1 MSSTEENW
9 IYWLSRSVKC
19 KLLYKPCVAEICV
32 RCMGVWVFNIYATV
46 IVSGFGTICVSS
58 IYNIQDNFTS
68 IYMNVYVYI
77 YVYSLHI
84 YYICMHVLYIDICT
98 RI

>member
-1 MSSTEENW
+1 M
-9 IYWLSRSVKC
+9 
-19 KLLYKPCVAEICV
+19 AEICV
-32 RCMGVWVFNIYATV
+32 QCMGVWVWVWVFNIYATV

>member
-1 MSSTEENW
+1 
-9 IYWLSRSVKC
+9 
-19 KLLYKPCVAEICV
+19 
-32 RCMGVWVFNIYATV
+32 MGVWVWVFNIYATV

-77 YVYSLHI
+77 CMYIVYTFIIYV
-84 YYICMHVLYIDICT
+84 CMYCI
-98 RI
+98 